1 MHHIPVGSVLLKFT
15 SSVAPATRTLMPH
28 LARSAPLSF
37 IRLKIAD
44 DPKET
49 GDRVRVP
56 KVARVLVARRFAL
69 VPQAA
74 KVVDHALESLDV
86 GHSRTIS
93 STGHV
98 DPLALAHAAGSAW
111 LESRCRTCF
120 SDRRPLPLQP
130 CRGSVSAVV
139 L

>member
-1 MHHIPVGSVLLKFT
+1 MLGVDV
-15 SSVAPATRTLMPH
+15 LMPH

-37 IRLKIAD
+37 FRLKIAD

-86 GHSRTIS
+86 GNSRTIS
-93 STGHV
+93 STGRV
-98 DPLALAHAAGSAW
+98 DPLALASNSLCA
-111 LESRCRTCF
+111 
-120 SDRRPLPLQP
+120 
-130 CRGSVSAVV
+130 SVLDVKTSS
-139 L
+139 